1 MKKTYIQ
8 PSVEI
13 VRPVLEHMM
22 IATSIQN
29 TEDDVQHGI
38 EQNKDDNFEAGSN
51 GNNYGWDNDEEW

>member
-8 PSVEI
+8 PNVEI
-13 VRPVLEHMM
+13 VRPVLEYMM

-38 EQNKDDNFEAGSN
+38 EQNTDDNFEAGSN